1 MKRSYIEEHEMV
13 ALIISAMEIYSQLH
27 GNTLDKY
34 CMHFVRTFIYGYQ
47 CEFQIKGRMLR
58 VYHGTQHKFS
68 LAINDHAFP
77 DGLYWCVPR
86 KLSQESR
93 DKIEQARDVLIL

>member
-13 ALIISAMEIYSQLH
+13 SLIISAMEIYSQLH
-27 GNTLDKY
+27 GDLLDKH
-34 CMHFVRTFIYGYQ
+34 CMYFVRTFIYGDQ
-47 CEFQIKGRMLR
+47 CKFQIEGGMLR
-58 VYHGTQHKFS
+58 VYHGSWHRFT

-93 DKIEQARDVLIL
+93 DKIEQAR